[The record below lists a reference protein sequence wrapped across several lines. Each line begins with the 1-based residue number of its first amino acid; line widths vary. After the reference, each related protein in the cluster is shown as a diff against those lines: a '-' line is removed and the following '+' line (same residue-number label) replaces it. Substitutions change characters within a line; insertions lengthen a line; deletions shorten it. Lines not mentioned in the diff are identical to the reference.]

1 MSTMSEK
8 RESKLKRI
16 ALKQVYS
23 PAWPDKVVLEE
34 LGWLKRKQK
43 RR

>member
-1 MSTMSEK
+1 MSEK

-23 PAWPDKVVLEE
+23 PVWPDKIVLEE
-34 LGWLKRKQK
+34 LGWLKTRPK

>member
-1 MSTMSEK
+1 MSEK

-16 ALKQVYS
+16 MLKQIYN
-23 PAWPDKVVLEE
+23 PLWPDRIVLEE
-34 LGWLKRKQK
+34 LGWLKRKPK